1 MIKEPNLCQQPWRL
15 GAIPRCC
22 SIWAGIVGKARY
34 LPTDFA
40 ADSIDAPHRWRSEQ
54 GRLIVALVPIG
65 SGAPRARTLAPA
77 ATVKSMPAQQ
87 HRGPAGQI

>member
-1 MIKEPNLCQQPWRL
+1 MSASMAARRYFPVLFRL
-15 GAIPRCC
+15 GGGL
-22 SIWAGIVGKARY
+22 SGKARS
-34 LPTDFA
+34 LLADFG
-40 ADSIDAPHRWRSEQ
+40 ADFHRRRHRWRSEQ

-65 SGAPRARTLAPA
+65 SSAPRARSLAPA